1 MSPDNMQPHSY
12 TMNVTC
18 VQEASTWLLGQDA
31 GGVETVATALEEYKL
46 AAQTVQLAKQF
57 QLVRDL
63 T

>member
-1 MSPDNMQPHSY
+1 MQPHRY
-12 TMNVTC
+12 TMNVMS
-18 VQEASTWLLGQDA
+18 VQEASTWLLVQDV

-63 T
+63 P